1 MIPVLQG
8 PRSWVT
14 QFRLWSRRVRLSR
27 MLAYGLVVAAVLSGL
42 ATFATMTGT
51 SPFGTGSRWV
61 LLFLYFDAVLLL
73 LLAAVIAARIVA
85 VWADRRRGMA
95 GSRLHI
101 RLVVLFSVVA
111 VTPAI
116 LVAGFSGFYLNFGI
130 QDWFAERVKTAVEE
144 SLIVAQAY
152 LHEHRQAIRAD
163 AFAMANDLNRDALT
177 LSRRPF
183 IFDQAISSLAA
194 LRALPE
200 AIVIDSGG
208 GILARS
214 QFSYLLAL
222 ESISP
227 EIFARA
233 DQGDVVLMTGDGDNR
248 VRAIIK
254 LNRFFD
260 AYLLVGRF
268 VDARALER
276 IERTERAVA
285 EYKSAERQQEGF
297 QITFVMIF
305 ALVALL
311 LLLASVWIGLN
322 VATQLAHPIS
332 ALIAA
337 AERVRK
343 GDLTARVRASS
354 ATDEIGGLSRAFN
367 RMTGQ
372 LENQQQG
379 LIEANRQLDE
389 RRRFTETVL
398 AGVSAGVIG
407 IDAQGRIHLPNRSAS
422 ELLATDLE
430 WEVGQPLRNVAPEMS
445 ELLEAAVRRPDR
457 QHQAEIRL
465 QRGGQTRT
473 LLARVVGD
481 RQGADVI
488 GWVVTF
494 DDVTELLSAQRT
506 AAWADVAR
514 RIAHEIKNPLT
525 PIQLSAERLRRRYL
539 KEITSDPATFVACTD
554 TIIRQVGDIGRMV
567 DEFSSFARMPEPAMK
582 AENLSEFVREAV
594 IFERNRH
601 QEIAYELALP
611 DDDLGLRCDR
621 QQIGRAL
628 TNVLKNAAESVVA
641 RRERDGAGQS
651 GRIEVRLIREDA
663 ADSSIVDIVVDDDGC
678 GLPTENRDR
687 LTEPYVTTR
696 DKGTGLGL
704 AIVKKIMEDHNGSLI
719 LQDRPEGGARIR
731 LRFRTTGPL
740 PIMGDGQADDT
751 GVRRMPK
758 ELKPGN
764 DDRDIRPAA
773 TGTVGHGI

>member
-1 MIPVLQG
+1 MNPALQG
-8 PRSWVT
+8 PRSWT
-14 QFRLWSRRVRLSR
+14 THFRLWSRRARLSR
-27 MLAYGLVVAAVLSGL
+27 KLAYGLVVAAVLSGL

-61 LLFLYFDAVLLL
+61 LFFLYIDAVLLL
-73 LLAAVIAARIVA
+73 LLAAVIAGRIVA

-95 GSRLHI
+95 GSRLHV

-130 QDWFAERVKTAVEE
+130 QDWFAERVRTAVEE
-144 SLIVAQAY
+144 SLVVAQAY

-163 AFAMANDLNRDALT
+163 AFAMANDLNREAQA

-183 IFDQAISSLAA
+183 VFDQVISNQAA
-194 LRALPE
+194 MRALPE
-200 AIVIDSGG
+200 AIVIDSNG

-214 QFSYLLAL
+214 QFSVSLELETIPPEVLAK
-222 ESISP
+222 
-227 EIFARA
+227 A
-233 DQGDVVLMTGDGDNR
+233 DQGDVVVMTGDGENR

-276 IERTERAVA
+276 IDRTERAVTEYRRA
-285 EYKSAERQQEGF
+285 ESQREGF

-337 AERVRK
+337 SERVRK
-343 GDLTARVRASS
+343 GDLTARVQASA

-367 RMTGQ
+367 RMTSQ
-372 LENQQQG
+372 LESQQQG

-407 IDAQGRIHLPNRSAS
+407 IDVEGRIHLPNRSAS

-430 WEVGQPLRNVAPEMS
+430 WEIGQPLPNIVPEMS
-445 ELLEAAVRRPDR
+445 ELLEAAKKRPDR

-465 QRGGQTRT
+465 QRDGQTRT
-473 LLARVVGD
+473 LLARVVGE

-539 KEITSDPATFVACTD
+539 KEISSDPETFSACTD

-601 QEIAYELALP
+601 QDIVYNVTVPAA
-611 DDDLGLRCDR
+611 DIHIRCDR
-621 QQIGRAL
+621 QQVGRAL
-628 TNVLKNAAESVVA
+628 TNILKNAAESVIA
-641 RRERDGAGQS
+641 RRERDGGSQ
-651 GRIEVRLIREDA
+651 GGHIDVQVHMEEV
-663 ADSSIVDIVVDDDGC
+663 ADGSVIDVVVEDDGC
-678 GLPTENRDR
+678 GLPAENRDR

-696 DKGTGLGL
+696 EKGTGLGL
-704 AIVKKIMEDHNGSLI
+704 AIVKKIMEDHSGSLL
-719 LQDRPEGGARIR
+719 LQDRPEGGARVT
-731 LRFRTTGPL
+731 LRFRTTAQLAAVNAISGDEITRRL
-740 PIMGDGQADDT
+740 PGD
-751 GVRRMPK
+751 V
-758 ELKPGN
+758 KPGN
-764 DDRDIRPAA
+764 DDKEVRATA
-773 TGTVGHGI
+773 TGAVGHGT